1 MSQEAKMGEQRSS
14 DDWVLE
20 VCGIENTPDD
30 VLTLYFESKR
40 RSGGGAISHINREGD
55 RAVITFE
62 DPADA
67 QQVLSKPEHTFQ
79 DFRFIVKKA
88 PPPDPRAILIRNL
101 GTEVSEDILSLFV
114 DYITGI
120 DSDQFTMHFS
130 PDRTQVLV
138 HFQEAL
144 CTEAFEEA
152 KRKTSTKHLQ
162 GALVQMDRL
171 PHTDRILVEN
181 LGPADDEELVRLY
194 FESRRSSGGTVLNV
208 TMIAGGKAIVEFQD
222 WEVVDRVLQKE
233 HVLQQQKLIV
243 RPYYSF
249 LHSLNAVQQSD
260 KSGENVGPA
269 ASAAGHSG
277 TINVPDALKMKAL
290 HSGRLLQ
297 DLTKDY
303 QDLSIEA
310 DNNNLIRVSGTDSQ
324 QVQEVKSR
332 ILEFLNNV
340 AQVDVHINQDL
351 SEFLS
356 QTNIQDYFQDL
367 LAAKEPW
374 TCFCVCDRTLS
385 VAGPSVP
392 AAREAAC
399 LIEQQVSQF
408 SISVKDQ
415 QLHVLTSPEWESL
428 LSSLKYCSTRLTDAG
443 DQVWFVSVARF
454 RAENEKRVEKLLNEA
469 VLQESVIAMEPGKL
483 RYLQDYN
490 HDLLTGDGQVAIFPL
505 EGDVTGL
512 RVTGQASAC
521 QIMDE
526 LLRSI
531 ISTICSRTVTLQ
543 EPGVSRFL
551 LERMGADILKQLEG
565 KYQCT
570 IGLERACWIKPQSEH
585 PLETQQ
591 NQGTPRFERNAPIST
606 EFAVFQQQSANEN
619 LPDLD
624 EIRSLLASI
633 KDTDQKRSEDA
644 TTLNSQR
651 TADVGENVLDDE
663 DIYTDQISNLPPDLD
678 NGMEEAGIDNGNR
691 KSQDGD
697 DNNNGACGFGPGVV
711 DADDDAQLYLALQYS
726 MDSRLQRT
734 KEEEDLQ
741 RVLELSKIDE
751 RDLERAIHASKI
763 ESTEAGLEEAIK
775 MSMAD
780 ALRASNSAHLTI
792 YGSVDMDFNQ
802 LVDELGRKI
811 RSFMCEQSVQH
822 SCLQNLPGDY
832 KSYLEYLQRKHAVSI
847 VGQGSEVTVRGFVD
861 YVVPAK
867 ENVTQLVQWMV
878 QDEVAGAEE
887 ASLAKSVQWVRHSWQ
902 GVATPYTLKAN
913 AFIEKAF
920 QCKQKK
926 IDVIFDNQPFTI
938 DFEQMTEYS
947 VGATESLKIE
957 RKSLTSPSGVD
968 SLPLATGY
976 VELVQLN
983 ESAEEYTKI
992 MPHFFKT
999 LKDLHDKIKIIKV
1012 EKVHNPLL
1020 YQQYMLKKTSMEA
1033 TQTNV
1038 ERVLYHGTS
1047 EESAK
1052 EIYMHGFNRSF
1063 CGKNAA
1069 VYGQGVYFAASS
1081 IVSTDDQ
1088 YSPPNPD
1095 GYKFVFVVNVLV
1107 GSYTKGDVKM
1117 KTPPLKENS
1126 NTLLRY
1132 DSLVDNCDNPK
1143 IFVIFHDTQAYPQY
1157 LITCQWK

>member
-1 MSQEAKMGEQRSS
+1 MGEQRSS
-14 DDWVLE
+14 DDRVLE
-20 VCGIENTPDD
+20 VCGTKDIPNDI
-30 VLTLYFESKR
+30 LALYFECNR
-40 RSGGGAISHINREGD
+40 RSGGGPISHITWEED

-62 DPADA
+62 NPADA
-67 QQVLSKPEHTFQ
+67 QQVLSRSEHTFQ
-79 DFRFIVKKA
+79 DVRLIVKKA
-88 PPPDPRAILIRNL
+88 APRDPRAILIRDL
-101 GTEVSEDILSLFV
+101 ATEISDDMLLLFV
-114 DYITGI
+114 EFITGL
-120 DSDQFTMHFS
+120 DSAQFTVHLS
-130 PDRTQVLV
+130 PDRTQALV
-138 HFQEAL
+138 HLQEAL
-144 CTEAFEEA
+144 CTEAFEEV
-152 KRKTSTKHLQ
+152 KKKTSTKRLQ
-162 GALVQMDRL
+162 GALVQVDQL

-181 LGPADDEELVRLY
+181 LGPIDDEELMRLY
-194 FESRRSSGGTVLNV
+194 FESRRSSGGTVLNA
-208 TMIAGGKAIVEFQD
+208 TMITGGKAIVEFQD

-233 HVLQQQKLIV
+233 HTLQQQKLTV

-260 KSGENVGPA
+260 KSGEDVRPE
-269 ASAAGHSG
+269 ASANGRSSM
-277 TINVPDALKMKAL
+277 INVPDALKMKAL

-297 DLTKDY
+297 DLMKDY
-303 QDLSIEA
+303 QDLSMEA
-310 DNNNLIRVSGTDSQ
+310 DNNNVIRVSGTDSQ
-324 QVQEVKSR
+324 QVQEAESR
-332 ILEFLNNV
+332 IVEFLNNV
-340 AQVDVHINQDL
+340 AHVDVHISQDL

-356 QTNIQDYFQDL
+356 RTDIQDYLQGL
-367 LAAKEPW
+367 LATREPW
-374 TCFCVCDRTLS
+374 SCFCVCDCTLS

-392 AAREAAC
+392 AARETAC
-399 LIEQQVSQF
+399 LLEQQVSQF

-415 QLHVLTSPEWESL
+415 QLYVLTSVEWESL

-443 DQVWFVSVARF
+443 DQVWFISLASF
-454 RAENEKRVEKLLNEA
+454 RVENERRVENLLNEA
-469 VLQESVIAMEPGKL
+469 LLQESVIAMEPGKL

-490 HDLLTGDGQVAIFPL
+490 QDLLTGDGQVSILPL

-521 QIMDE
+521 QTMDE

-551 LERMGADILKQLEG
+551 LERTGADILRQLEG
-565 KYQCT
+565 KHRCT

-585 PLETQQ
+585 PLETQR

-606 EFAVFQQQSANEN
+606 EFTVFQQQANAIKLNEN
-619 LPDLD
+619 LPDLN
-624 EIRSLLASI
+624 EIRSLLASV
-633 KDTDQKRSEDA
+633 KDTDQKRD
-644 TTLNSQR
+644 N
-651 TADVGENVLDDE
+651 
-663 DIYTDQISNLPPDLD
+663 DI
-678 NGMEEAGIDNGNR
+678 EEPGVDNGNR
-691 KSQDGD
+691 KFQDGD
-697 DNNNGACGFGPGVV
+697 DNNNGACGFGPEMV
-711 DADDDAQLYLALQYS
+711 DAEDDPQLYLALQYS
-726 MDSRLQRT
+726 MDSRLQQT
-734 KEEEDLQ
+734 KEDEDLQ

-751 RDLERAIHASKI
+751 RDLELAIRASKI

-792 YGSVDMDFNQ
+792 YGSVELDFNQ
-802 LVDELGRKI
+802 MVDELERKI
-811 RSFMCEQSVQH
+811 RSFTCEQSVQH
-822 SCLQNLPGDY
+822 SCLQNLPSEY

-847 VGQGSEVTVRGFVD
+847 VGQGNEVTVRGFVE

-867 ENVTQLVQWMV
+867 ENITQLVQWIIE
-878 QDEVAGAEE
+878 DEVARVEE
-887 ASLAKSVQWVRHSWQ
+887 ASLAKSVQWVRHNWQ
-902 GVATPYTLKAN
+902 GVAIPYTLKAN

-947 VGATESLKIE
+947 VGATETLKVE
-957 RKSLTSPSGVD
+957 RKSLTSSSVAD
-968 SLPLATGY
+968 SLPLAGC
-976 VELVQLN
+976 VKLVQLN
-983 ESAEEYTKI
+983 ESTEEYTK
-992 MPHFFKT
+992 MTSHFFKT
-999 LKDLHDKIKIIKV
+999 LKDLHDKIRIIKV
-1012 EKVHNPLL
+1012 EKVHNSLL

-1033 TQTNV
+1033 TQTDV

-1081 IVSTDDQ
+1081 IVSVDNQ

-1095 GYKFVFVVNVLV
+1095 GYKFVFVVNVLI

-1117 KTPPLKENS
+1117 KTPPLKENG

>member
-1 MSQEAKMGEQRSS
+1 MGEQRSS
-14 DDWVLE
+14 DDRVLE
-20 VCGIENTPDD
+20 VCGTKDIPNDI
-30 VLTLYFESKR
+30 LALYFECNR
-40 RSGGGAISHINREGD
+40 RSGGGPISHITWEED

-62 DPADA
+62 NPADA
-67 QQVLSKPEHTFQ
+67 QQVLSRSEHTFQ
-79 DFRFIVKKA
+79 DVRLIVKKA
-88 PPPDPRAILIRNL
+88 APRDPRAILIRDL
-101 GTEVSEDILSLFV
+101 APEISDDILLLFV
-114 DYITGI
+114 EFITGLE
-120 DSDQFTMHFS
+120 SEQFTVHFS
-130 PDRTQVLV
+130 PDRAQALV
-138 HFQEAL
+138 HLQEAL
-144 CTEAFEEA
+144 CTEAFEEV
-152 KRKTSTKHLQ
+152 KKKTSTKRLQ
-162 GALVQMDRL
+162 GALVQVDQL

-181 LGPADDEELVRLY
+181 LSPIDDEELMRLY

-208 TMIAGGKAIVEFQD
+208 TMITGGKAIVEFQD

-233 HVLQQQKLIV
+233 HMLQQQKLSV

-260 KSGENVGPA
+260 KSGEDVRPEALADGR
-269 ASAAGHSG
+269 SSM
-277 TINVPDALKMKAL
+277 INVPDALKMKAL

-297 DLTKDY
+297 DLMKVY
-303 QDLSIEA
+303 QDLSVEA
-310 DNNNLIRVSGTDSQ
+310 DNNNVIRVSGTDSQ
-324 QVQEVKSR
+324 QVREAESR
-332 ILEFLNNV
+332 IVEFLNNV
-340 AQVDVHINQDL
+340 AHVDVPISQDL

-356 QTNIQDYFQDL
+356 RTDIQDYFQDL
-367 LAAKEPW
+367 LATREPW
-374 TCFCVCDRTLS
+374 SCFCVCDCMLS

-392 AAREAAC
+392 AARETAS
-399 LIEQQVSQF
+399 LLEQQVSQF

-415 QLHVLTSPEWESL
+415 QLYVLTSVEWESL

-443 DQVWFVSVARF
+443 DQVWFISLASF
-454 RAENEKRVEKLLNEA
+454 RVENERRVENLLNEA
-469 VLQESVIAMEPGKL
+469 LLQESVIAMEPGKL

-490 HDLLTGDGQVAIFPL
+490 QDLLTGDEQVSILPL

-521 QIMDE
+521 QTMDE

-551 LERMGADILKQLEG
+551 LERTGADILKQLEG
-565 KYQCT
+565 KHRCT

-585 PLETQQ
+585 PLETQR

-606 EFAVFQQQSANEN
+606 EFTVFQQQPANAIKPNEN
-619 LPDLD
+619 LPDLN
-624 EIRSLLASI
+624 EIRSLLASV
-633 KDTDQKRSEDA
+633 KDTDQKRGEDA

-663 DIYTDQISNLPPDLD
+663 DIYTDQTSNILPLVD
-678 NGMEEAGIDNGNR
+678 NDIEEAGIDNGNR
-691 KSQDGD
+691 KFQDGD
-697 DNNNGACGFGPGVV
+697 DNNNGACGFGSEMV
-711 DADDDAQLYLALQYS
+711 DAEDDPQLYLALQYS
-726 MDSRLQRT
+726 MDSRLQQT
-734 KEEEDLQ
+734 KEDEDLQ

-751 RDLERAIHASKI
+751 RDLELAIRASKI

-802 LVDELGRKI
+802 LVDELERKI
-811 RSFMCEQSVQH
+811 RSFTCEQSVQH
-822 SCLQNLPGDY
+822 SCLQNLPSEY

-847 VGQGSEVTVRGFVD
+847 VGQGNEVTVRGFVE
-861 YVVPAK
+861 YVMLAK
-867 ENVTQLVQWMV
+867 ENITQLVQWIV
-878 QDEVAGAEE
+878 EDEVARVEE
-887 ASLAKSVQWVRHSWQ
+887 ASLAKSVQWVRHNWQ
-902 GVATPYTLKAN
+902 GVAIPYTLKAN

-947 VGATESLKIE
+947 VGATETLKVE
-957 RKSLTSPSGVD
+957 RKSLTSSSGVD
-968 SLPLATGY
+968 SLPLAGC

-983 ESAEEYTKI
+983 ESTEEYTK
-992 MPHFFKT
+992 MTSHFFKT
-999 LKDLHDKIKIIKV
+999 LKDLHDKIRIIKV

-1033 TQTNV
+1033 TQTDV

-1047 EESAK
+1047 EQSAK
-1052 EIYMHGFNRSF
+1052 EIYVHGFNRSF

-1081 IVSTDDQ
+1081 IVSVDNQ
-1088 YSPPNPD
+1088 YSPPSPN
-1095 GYKFVFVVNVLV
+1095 GYKFVFVVNVLI

-1117 KTPPLKENS
+1117 KTPPLKENG